1 MALQALTEYAKQDT
15 NRALYNI
22 EVNMEATSI
31 GNFTRRVRLDRSNWQ
46 VQQLVNVCDLY
57 TTYIT
62 TTTTTIKY

>member
-46 VQQLVNVCDLY
+46 VQQLVNVCD
-57 TTYIT
+57 
-62 TTTTTIKY
+62 